1 MSEIK
6 KLNGLNSRQ
15 DKMISMILEGHSI
28 SSISKKIGMAR
39 GTIYNWL
46 KKDCIKSEIDKR
58 RREITT
64 QGNAVILKD
73 LTTYIRNIQALAND
87 PSDKRTALAAN
98 QYLINRVYGNPKES
112 LDVVQDMNENSII
125 IDDLTDRLSKYKN
138 K

>member
-1 MSEIK
+1 
-6 KLNGLNSRQ
+6 
-15 DKMISMILEGHSI
+15 MISMILEGHSI
-28 SSISKKIGMAR
+28 SSISKKIGMNR

-46 KKDCIKSEIDKR
+46 KKDYIKSEIDKR
-58 RREITT
+58 RIEITS

-87 PSDKRTALAAN
+87 ASDKRTALAAN